1 MNDVS
6 GKIVAIKTEV
16 REQNWETMIS
26 ECQQSGMSVK
36 EWCHLN
42 GVNPSTYY
50 SRLRKLREKVCN
62 EIIPIEA
69 PMAETI
75 SEIKITS
82 GEIAISLA
90 SNVSQETLTKILMAL
105 RSC

>member
-42 GVNPSTYY
+42 GVNSSTYY